1 MFMARFEEKHIYQL
15 IKGKVDLYLRF
26 IDDIFFVCNS
36 TKEELKNLFNE
47 VYKKHSSIEF
57 DQK

>member
-1 MFMARFEEKHIYQL
+1 MARFEEKHIYQH
-15 IKGKVDLYLRF
+15 IKGKVDLYLRY
-26 IDDIFFVCNS
+26 IDDILFICKG
-36 TKEELKNLFNE
+36 TEEELKNFFNE

>member
-1 MFMARFEEKHIYQL
+1 MARFEEKHIYQL